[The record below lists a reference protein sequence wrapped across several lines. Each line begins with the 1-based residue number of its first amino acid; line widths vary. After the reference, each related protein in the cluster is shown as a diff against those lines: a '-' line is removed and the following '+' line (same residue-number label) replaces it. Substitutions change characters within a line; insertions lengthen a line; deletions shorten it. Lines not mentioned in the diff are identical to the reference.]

1 MTTESQ
7 SFDAVMA
14 TMKTTLRIDDDLM
27 RELKQRAQDE
37 GVSLTKLIN
46 RLLRVGLLSS
56 GRPSRQRRFRQETFS
71 MGAPRADLMK
81 ALDLAARLEEV
92 EVVRKSVMRK

>member
-1 MTTESQ
+1 MTTETQ

-27 RELKQRAQDE
+27 RELKQRARDE
-37 GVSLTKLIN
+37 RVSLTKLIN

-56 GRPSRQRRFRQETFS
+56 SPPSRQRRFRQETFS
-71 MGAPRADLMK
+71 MGAPRADLVK
-81 ALDLAARLEEV
+81 ALDLATRLEDV
-92 EVVRKSVMRK
+92 EIVRKLAMRK

>member
-1 MTTESQ
+1 MTTETQ

-71 MGAPRADLMK
+71 MGAPRADLVK
-81 ALDLAARLEEV
+81 ALDLATRLEDV
-92 EVVRKSVMRK
+92 EIVRKLAMRK